1 MHEDKT
7 AYESLDRRGTVITT
21 QGPIF
26 HDQEPREM
34 LIQNDPDSDNGFIP
48 LSSDDETS
56 PSLIRKETA
65 TPSTPTTSP
74 SLIGHD
80 DEMTPPRND
89 PTENDQDSRT
99 PATTNKQRKAA
110 HNESNQARL
119 NQQSNG
125 TTQGSE
131 DNIDVE
137 RIATREREGANDTSS
152 EKGSETRTTQDSEDD
167 IDIDAIA
174 TREREKDRTR
184 EEERERGRDRA
195 NYISCR
201 EKRRETRSERATRRE
216 REKRSERER
225 EKRRDRET
233 RRERERDRDRDN
245 GSQIGSRNRSTISG
259 NDNIITNKEEDSV
272 ASRTRNKRKR
282 KHNKTIRRILT
293 DQQQEDHVHWQ
304 RTSTEDDE
312 NNSYEY

>member
-1 MHEDKT
+1 M
-7 AYESLDRRGTVITT
+7 SIT
-21 QGPIF
+21 
-26 HDQEPREM
+26 
-34 LIQNDPDSDNGFIP
+34 DSDNGFIP

-89 PTENDQDSRT
+89 PTANDQDSRT

-119 NQQSNG
+119 NQQSNR

-195 NYISCR
+195 NDISCR
-201 EKRRETRSERATRRE
+201 EK
-216 REKRSERER
+216 
-225 EKRRDRET
+225 
-233 RRERERDRDRDN
+233 
-245 GSQIGSRNRSTISG
+245 
-259 NDNIITNKEEDSV
+259 
-272 ASRTRNKRKR
+272 
-282 KHNKTIRRILT
+282 
-293 DQQQEDHVHWQ
+293 
-304 RTSTEDDE
+304 
-312 NNSYEY
+312 

>member
-7 AYESLDRRGTVITT
+7 AYESLDRRGAVTT
-21 QGPIF
+21 AQGPIF
-26 HDQEPREM
+26 HDQEPRET
-34 LIQNDPDSDNGFIP
+34 LTQNDPDSDNGFIP
-48 LSSDDETS
+48 LSSDEETS

-89 PTENDQDSRT
+89 PTENDQDLRT

-119 NQQSNG
+119 NQQSNM

-131 DNIDVE
+131 DNIDIE
-137 RIATREREGANDTSS
+137 RIATREREGVNDTSGS

-167 IDIDAIA
+167 TDIDEIV
-174 TREREKDRTR
+174 TRERESDRTR
-184 EEERERGRDRA
+184 EEERERGRNRA
-195 NYISCR
+195 NEISRR

-216 REKRSERER
+216 REKRSERE
-225 EKRRDRET
+225 KRGDRET
-233 RRERERDRDRDN
+233 RRERETRRARDRDRDRDRDN
-245 GSQIGSRNRSTISG
+245 GSQTGSRNRSTISS
-259 NDNIITNKEEDSV
+259 NNSVITDEEEDSI
-272 ASRTRNKRKR
+272 ASRTRNKRNR
-282 KHNKTIRRILT
+282 KHNKIRRRILT
-293 DQQQEDHVHWQ
+293 EQQQ
-304 RTSTEDDE
+304 DDE
-312 NNSYEY
+312 DNENDSYEY